1 MPRRQG
7 LHPRELAEAA
17 VLADLAALTVVVAR
31 LTPLAGL
38 TTVLGAIPFAVLAT
52 RNRLAVVSLAFWLT
66 AILVFLM
73 AGFGAA
79 TQVVVMAVFGAIVGR
94 SVGGGWSRRRTVA
107 VGIAVG
113 WTTVAA
119 LTLIFL
125 TVFTNLRQL
134 NLDLVQVQWDGIARV
149 FRGAGLVSAADVG
162 DQIVDWSIDN
172 WWLAVPAFQLLVS
185 VFIVLLILRVGRPV
199 VRRVRRSLST
209 PPDPPPDAM
218 ALARSVQANSG
229 LTVITGANGSGKS
242 TLLRAITEQRGD
254 VGAAGGTA
262 VIGQRPDS
270 QVIGARVLDDLAW
283 GIEPALSRSDAEEVL
298 ARVGLA
304 DHADRES
311 GSLSGGEL
319 QRLAL
324 AAALLRSPSMIL
336 SDESTAMID
345 PAGRR
350 HIMGLLRGLADDGV
364 AVLHVT
370 HLDAEVAAADHLVEL

>member
-1 MPRRQG
+1 M
-7 LHPRELAEAA
+7 HPRELAEAA

-38 TTVLGAIPFAVLAT
+38 TTVLGAVPFAVLAT
-52 RNRLAVVSLAFWLT
+52 RNRLAVVSVAFWLT

-79 TQVVVMAVFGAIVGR
+79 TQVVVMAVFGAVVGR
-94 SVGGGWSRRRTVA
+94 SVGGGWGRRRTVVA
-107 VGIAVG
+107 GIGFG
-113 WTTVAA
+113 WTVVAA
-119 LTLIFL
+119 LTLVFL
-125 TVFTNLRQL
+125 TVFANLRQL
-134 NLDLVQVQWDGIARV
+134 NLDLVQVQWDGIARL
-149 FRGAGLVSAADVG
+149 FRGVGLDSVAEVG
-162 DQIVDWSIDN
+162 DRIVGWSIDN
-172 WWLAVPAFQLLVS
+172 WWIAVPAFQLLVS
-185 VFIVLLILRVGRPV
+185 VFIVLLILRVARPV
-199 VRRVRRSLST
+199 VLRVRRSLSS
-209 PPDPPPDAM
+209 PPDPPAEAM
-218 ALARSVQANSG
+218 AMARSVQANRG

-242 TLLRAITEQRGD
+242 TLLRAVTEQRGD
-254 VGAAGGTA
+254 VGATGGTA

-270 QVIGARVLDDLAW
+270 QIIGARVLDDLAW
-283 GIEPALSRSDAEEVL
+283 GIEPALSRSAAEEVL

-304 DHADRES
+304 GHAERES

-350 HIMGLLRGLADDGV
+350 HIMGLLRDLADEGV
-364 AVLHVT
+364 SVLHVT
-370 HLDAEVAAADHLVEL
+370 HLDAEVAMADHLVEL